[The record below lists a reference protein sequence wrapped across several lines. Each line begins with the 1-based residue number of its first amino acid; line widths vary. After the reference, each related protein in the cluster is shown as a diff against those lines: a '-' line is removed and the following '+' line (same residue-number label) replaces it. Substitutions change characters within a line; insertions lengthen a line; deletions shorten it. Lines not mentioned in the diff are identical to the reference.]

1 MDGYKPT
8 YRAKLDTLPWWVAS
22 QYLTTKRITDS
33 IENAYF
39 LVSNREYII
48 EYIANSLLI
57 VTIYCFYLKL
67 LLVNFQSCCI
77 SYINCNYTSI
87 RNEAS

>member
-1 MDGYKPT
+1 MHGPLKKDFLQTIHRSVDGYKPT

-48 EYIANSLLI
+48 EYIANS
-57 VTIYCFYLKL
+57 C
-67 LLVNFQSCCI
+67 
-77 SYINCNYTSI
+77 
-87 RNEAS
+87 